1 MDVRHSHH
9 ACPGISQWLL
19 SNALASIISKISNLE
34 LKADPRAVQFRW
46 LFDDG
51 DFLSHLP
58 HHLAWI
64 LWTREDST
72 VAVSMVVTRK
82 ILVMRSRWTSCEI
95 LLPYL
100 YSSKEKTLAHSY
112 MCASRYILVYHH
124 GLEHWNPENNYRAIC
139 LSLTAL
145 KKKQLGS
152 LGFAGLDWEFTAK
165 DNASKALST
174 LSTNLQV
181 KSK

>member
-19 SNALASIISKISNLE
+19 ANALASIISKISNLE
-34 LKADPRAVQFRW
+34 LKANPRAVQFRW

-58 HHLAWI
+58 HHLARI

-82 ILVMRSRWTSCEI
+82 ILAMRSRWTSCEI

-100 YSSKEKTLAHSY
+100 YSSKEKTLDHSY
-112 MCASRYILVYHH
+112 MSDSRYILVYHH
-124 GLEHWNPENNYRAIC
+124 GLEHWNPENNYRAIY
-139 LSLTAL
+139 LSLIAL
-145 KKKQLGS
+145 KRKQLGS

-174 LSTNLQV
+174 LSTNLQG

>member
-1 MDVRHSHH
+1 MDVWHSHH

-19 SNALASIISKISNLE
+19 ANALASIISKISNLE
-34 LKADPRAVQFRW
+34 LKANPRAVQFRW

-51 DFLSHLP
+51 DFLSHLT

-82 ILVMRSRWTSCEI
+82 ILAMRSRWTSCEI

-100 YSSKEKTLAHSY
+100 YSSKEKTLDHSY
-112 MCASRYILVYHH
+112 MCDSRYILVYHH
-124 GLEHWNPENNYRAIC
+124 GLESNIFIFDCPQKETTRQPRFCWAWLGIHSKRQCLKSPFNP
-139 LSLTAL
+139 
-145 KKKQLGS
+145 
-152 LGFAGLDWEFTAK
+152 FH
-165 DNASKALST
+165 
-174 LSTNLQV
+174 
-181 KSK
+181 

>member
-100 YSSKEKTLAHSY
+100 YSSKDKTLAHSY

>member
-19 SNALASIISKISNLE
+19 ANALASIISKISNLE
-34 LKADPRAVQFRW
+34 LKANLEPSN
-46 LFDDG
+46 FDD
-51 DFLSHLP
+51 FLMMVISWVIYPTTWLGYFGLGRIAQWQYQWWWHGRFLQWDP
-58 HHLAWI
+58 DGLAVRFCCPI
-64 LWTREDST
+64 F
-72 VAVSMVVTRK
+72 
-82 ILVMRSRWTSCEI
+82 
-95 LLPYL
+95 
-100 YSSKEKTLAHSY
+100 YSSKEKTLDHSY
-112 MCASRYILVYHH
+112 MCDSRYILVYHH
-124 GLEHWNPENNYRAIC
+124 GLEHWNPENNYRAIY

-145 KKKQLGS
+145 KRKQLGS

-174 LSTNLQV
+174 LSTNLQG

>member
-64 LWTREDST
+64 LWTRDDST